1 MAVDKNLEAS
11 KKTNVYVPP
20 NLTLRLLR
28 LLVGI
33 SAFLFLFYVG
43 GHYLTGWPFPTPFDL
58 LRIASAV
65 VLGGLLG
72 LVFSRFWPLP
82 PKPGLER
89 IFRIFFLL
97 LPALLFGYALQV
109 FLSANQALSLIL
121 PLSAW
126 LSSGLI
132 VRLPEEGPNAPAK
145 AAK

>member
-1 MAVDKNLEAS
+1 MDSAH
-11 KKTNVYVPP
+11 KTTVYIPT

-33 SAFLFLFYVG
+33 AAFLFLFYTA
-43 GHYLTGWPFPTPFDL
+43 GHYFAGWPFPTPLDL

-65 VLGGLLG
+65 ALGGLLG
-72 LVFSRFWPLP
+72 LVYSRFWPLP

-89 IFRIFFLL
+89 IFRIFFML

-109 FLSANQALSLIL
+109 LLGANQALSLIL

-126 LSSGLI
+126 LGSGLI
-132 VRLPEEGPNAPAK
+132 IRLPEEGQNSPAK
-145 AAK
+145 SAK

>member
-1 MAVDKNLEAS
+1 MNKNLEPL
-11 KKTNVYVPP
+11 KKSHVYVPP

-33 SAFLFLFYVG
+33 TAFLFLFYTA
-43 GHYLTGWPFPTPFDL
+43 GHYLFGWPFPTPLDL

-82 PKPGLER
+82 PTPGLER

-109 FLSANQALSLIL
+109 FSAANQALSLIL

-132 VRLPEEGPNAPAK
+132 IRLPEEGQNSSAK
-145 AAK
+145 SAK

>member
-1 MAVDKNLEAS
+1 MAGNMESA
-11 KKTNVYVPP
+11 KKSPVYVPP
-20 NLTLRLLR
+20 DLTLRLLR
-28 LLVGI
+28 LLLGI
-33 SAFLFLFYVG
+33 SGFLFLFYTV
-43 GHYLTGWPFPTPFDL
+43 GHYLTGWPFPTPVDL

-109 FLSANQALSLIL
+109 FLGANQALSIIL

-126 LSSGLI
+126 LGSGLI
-132 VRLPEEGPNAPAK
+132 IRLPEEGQKAPEKSAK
-145 AAK
+145 

>member
-1 MAVDKNLEAS
+1 MAVNQETTKRS
-11 KKTNVYVPP
+11 NVYVPS

-33 SAFLFLFYVG
+33 SAFLFLFYVV
-43 GHYLTGWPFPTPFDL
+43 GHYLTGWPFPTPLDL

-65 VLGGLLG
+65 MLGGLLG

-82 PKPGLER
+82 PKPGFER

-109 FLSANQALSLIL
+109 LTGANQALSIIL

-126 LSSGLI
+126 LGSGLI
-132 VRLPEEGPNAPAK
+132 IRLPEEGHNSPAK
-145 AAK
+145 PAK

>member
-1 MAVDKNLEAS
+1 MSKN
-11 KKTNVYVPP
+11 KKIEPQKSNVYIPAD
-20 NLTLRLLR
+20 LMLRLLR
-28 LLVGI
+28 LLVGM
-33 SAFLFLFYVG
+33 SAFLFVFYAV

-72 LVFSRFWPLP
+72 LIFSRFWPLP
-82 PKPGLER
+82 PTPSLER
-89 IFRIFFLL
+89 IFRIFFML

-109 FLSANQALSLIL
+109 FSGANQALSIIL

-132 VRLPEEGPNAPAK
+132 VRLPEEGQNSPAK

>member
-1 MAVDKNLEAS
+1 MNKNFESL
-11 KKTNVYVPP
+11 KKSNIYVPP

-33 SAFLFLFYVG
+33 SAFLFLFYAV
-43 GHYLTGWPFPTPFDL
+43 GHYLTGWPFPTPLDL
-58 LRIASAV
+58 LRIATAV
-65 VLGGLLG
+65 MLGGLLG

-89 IFRIFFLL
+89 IFRIFFML

-109 FLSANQALSLIL
+109 FSGANQALSIIL

-132 VRLPEEGPNAPAK
+132 VRLPEEGQNSPAK
-145 AAK
+145 SAK

>member
-1 MAVDKNLEAS
+1 MSKNKKLEPR
-11 KKTNVYVPP
+11 KGNVYIPAD
-20 NLTLRLLR
+20 LTLRLLR

-33 SAFLFLFYVG
+33 SAFLFLFYVV

-72 LVFSRFWPLP
+72 LIFSRFWPLP
-82 PKPGLER
+82 PTPGLER
-89 IFRIFFLL
+89 IFRIFFML

-109 FLSANQALSLIL
+109 FSGANQALSIIL

-132 VRLPEEGPNAPAK
+132 VRLPEEGQNSPAK
-145 AAK
+145 ATK

>member
-1 MAVDKNLEAS
+1 MNKNFEPL
-11 KKTNVYVPP
+11 KKSNIYVPP

-33 SAFLFLFYVG
+33 SAFLFLFYTV
-43 GHYLTGWPFPTPFDL
+43 GHYLTGWPFPTPLDL
-58 LRIASAV
+58 LRIATAV
-65 VLGGLLG
+65 MLGGLLG

-89 IFRIFFLL
+89 IFRIFFML

-109 FLSANQALSLIL
+109 FSGANQALSIIL

-132 VRLPEEGPNAPAK
+132 VRLPEEGQNSPAK
-145 AAK
+145 SAK

>member
-1 MAVDKNLEAS
+1 MRKNKKLEPR
-11 KKTNVYVPP
+11 KGNVYIPAD
-20 NLTLRLLR
+20 LTVRLMR

-33 SAFLFLFYVG
+33 SAFLFLFYVV

-72 LVFSRFWPLP
+72 LIFSRFWPLP
-82 PKPGLER
+82 PTPGLER
-89 IFRIFFLL
+89 IFRIFFML

-109 FLSANQALSLIL
+109 FSGANQALSVIL

-132 VRLPEEGPNAPAK
+132 IRLPEEGPNASAK
-145 AAK
+145 

>member
-1 MAVDKNLEAS
+1 MSKN
-11 KKTNVYVPP
+11 KKIEPQKSNVYIPAD
-20 NLTLRLLR
+20 LMLRLLR
-28 LLVGI
+28 LLVGM
-33 SAFLFLFYVG
+33 SAFLFLFYAV

-82 PKPGLER
+82 PTPGLER
-89 IFRIFFLL
+89 IFRIFFML

-109 FLSANQALSLIL
+109 FSGANQALSIIL

-132 VRLPEEGPNAPAK
+132 IRLPEEGQNSPAK
-145 AAK
+145 SAQ

>member
-1 MAVDKNLEAS
+1 MSKNKKLEPRKS
-11 KKTNVYVPP
+11 SVYIPAD
-20 NLTLRLLR
+20 LTVRLLR

-33 SAFLFLFYVG
+33 SAFLFLFYVV

-65 VLGGLLG
+65 MLGGLLG
-72 LVFSRFWPLP
+72 LIFSRFWPLP
-82 PKPGLER
+82 PTPGLER
-89 IFRIFFLL
+89 IFRIFFML

-109 FLSANQALSLIL
+109 FSGANQALSIIL

-132 VRLPEEGPNAPAK
+132 IRLPEEGQNSPAK
-145 AAK
+145 SAQ

>member
-1 MAVDKNLEAS
+1 MASNNLETTRRS
-11 KKTNVYVPP
+11 PIYVPP
-20 NLTLRLLR
+20 NLSLRLLR

-33 SAFLFLFYVG
+33 SGFLFLFYTV

-58 LRIASAV
+58 MRIASAV

-109 FLSANQALSLIL
+109 FLGANQALSIIL

-132 VRLPEEGPNAPAK
+132 IRLPEEGQSSSAK
-145 AAK
+145 SAQ